1 MRQASVAARRA
12 LIIAGPTASGKSA
25 LALALAVRYGGTVI
39 NADSMQV
46 YRELRILTARPGPAD
61 EAAAPHALYGIRPA
75 AQPGS
80 VAWWR
85 GEALASMAAARLP
98 ILCGGTGMYLQALTA
113 GLAEIPEPD
122 PAARDEARAL
132 LDREG
137 PAQLHARLA
146 AVDPATAS
154 RLRPSDGQR
163 LARAWEV
170 WRSSGRGLA
179 AWQRSAG
186 ETPPY
191 TFRMILLDPPRE
203 ALRLSIA
210 SRFDSM
216 VAAGALEEVAALAAL
231 GLDPSLPAM
240 RALGVPELGAVLL
253 GQLELPEARD
263 RAVASSQRYV
273 KRQATWFRNRVIVD
287 PAMKSIIHARFDALE
302 QFSESVMAEIDAFV
316 SLTG

>member
-1 MRQASVAARRA
+1 MRQASAEARRA

-25 LALALAVRYGGTVI
+25 LALALALRYGGTVI

-46 YRELRILTARPGPAD
+46 YRELRILTARPSPAD
-61 EAAAPHALYGIRPA
+61 EAAAPHALYGVRPA
-75 AQPGS
+75 AEPGS

-113 GLAEIPEPD
+113 GLADIPQPD
-122 PAARDEARAL
+122 PAAREEARAL
-132 LDREG
+132 LQHEG
-137 PAQLHARLA
+137 PSRLHARLA
-146 AVDPATAS
+146 VVDPATACG
-154 RLRPSDGQR
+154 LCPSDGQR

-179 AWQRSAG
+179 AWQQSAG
-186 ETPPY
+186 EKPPY
-191 TFRMILLDPPRE
+191 SFLMILLEPPRD
-203 ALRLSIA
+203 ALRASIA
-210 SRFDSM
+210 SRFDNM
-216 VAAGALEEVAALAAL
+216 IAAGALGEVAALLTL

-240 RALGVPELGAVLL
+240 RALGVPELGAVLRGSVGL
-253 GQLELPEARD
+253 SEARD

-287 PAMKSIIHARFDALE
+287 PVMKRTINARFDVFE
-302 QFSESVMAEIDAFV
+302 QLSESVIAETDAFI
-316 SLTG
+316 S

>member
-1 MRQASVAARRA
+1 MRQA

-25 LALALAVRYGGTVI
+25 LALELAVRLGGTVI

-61 EAAAPHALYGIRPA
+61 EAAAPHVLYGVRSA
-75 AQPGS
+75 ADPGS

-85 GEALASMAAARLP
+85 AEALAAMAAARLP

-113 GLAEIPEPD
+113 GLADVPEPD

-132 LDREG
+132 LEQDG

-146 AVDPATAS
+146 AVDPATAAG
-154 RLRPSDGQR
+154 LRPSDGQR

-170 WRSSGRGLA
+170 WRSTGQGLA
-179 AWQRSAG
+179 AWQRSGG
-186 ETPPY
+186 ERPPY
-191 TFRMILLDPPRE
+191 GFRMILLEPPRD
-203 ALRLSIA
+203 ALRAAIA
-210 SRFDSM
+210 TRFDAM
-216 VAAGALEEVAALAAL
+216 LAAGALDEVAALSAL

-240 RALGVPELGAVLL
+240 RALGVPELGAVLRGEL
-253 GQLELPEARD
+253 GLGEARD

-273 KRQATWFRNRVIVD
+273 KRQATWFRNRKIVD
-287 PAMKSIIHARFDALE
+287 PAMQRTFSSRFEGIE
-302 QFSESVMAEIDAFV
+302 QLSERDWAEIDVFV
-316 SLTG
+316 S